1 MKKKPQGWKKI
12 IFFFKS
18 VTSKSRVIFFTL
30 PCEAFCILYAL
41 DQGSAF

>member
-1 MKKKPQGWKKI
+1 MEKNN
-12 IFFFKS
+12 FFFKS